1 MPCKIMAKY
10 DYRNVSKNVDKNAG
24 KMAMTASG
32 LKLMIGGLLVMA
44 AGFIL
49 LAGGGSDDP
58 QVFNYAMF
66 DFRRLVVAPIVIVA
80 GIVMVVVS
88 IMRRPRQKKEE

>member
-1 MPCKIMAKY
+1 MQSENMAKY
-10 DYRNVSKNVDKNAG
+10 DYKNANKSANKDTS
-24 KMAMTASG
+24 KMAMTAPG

-66 DFRRLVVAPIVIVA
+66 NFRRLVVAPIVIVA
-80 GIVMVVVS
+80 GVVVVVVS
-88 IMRRPRQKKEE
+88 IMRRPREKKEE